1 MWRPPAI
8 SADRGKFRLRRL
20 CEKRIGHDALT
31 RNIVGIPVLQQH
43 EQLLEIPPPRMH
55 TAFQTP
61 ISPLSSPP
69 PPLLQLPPQEI
80 RTGTPSIKKSSPP
93 RREPQIPPTSSR

>member
-8 SADRGKFRLRRL
+8 SADRGKFRLQRL

-31 RNIVGIPVLQQH
+31 RNIAGIHVLQQH
-43 EQLLEIPPPRMH
+43 EQLLETPPPRMH

-61 ISPLSSPP
+61 IPPLSPPP

-80 RTGTPSIKKSSPP
+80 RARTPSIKKSSPP
-93 RREPQIPPTSSR
+93 RREPKIPPTSAR